1 MSYVQ
6 TGSEFVTERK
16 KEKLRLVAPCGTDL
30 LHCVLGEPIV
40 VEQFLENLL
49 ADLCLLRGRCPAKVV
64 EADVE
69 PLIHL
74 LVDCMIP
81 ITQHGGGFFRR
92 MCNTENVPAHKLS
105 KLSEFSVCSV
115 WRSCTPDGIRDDI
128 CNNILV
134 M

>member
-49 ADLCLLRGRCPAKVV
+49 ANLCLLRGRRAAKVI
-64 EADVE
+64 EADAE

-81 ITQHGGGFFRR
+81 ITARGVDFSEDVQHR
-92 MCNTENVPAHKLS
+92 E
-105 KLSEFSVCSV
+105 CS
-115 WRSCTPDGIRDDI
+115 SS
-128 CNNILV
+128 
-134 M
+134 